1 MPARPI
7 LRLYSDLRP
16 LRDPVFLGAFAGRGG
31 GSAAAAVQYLV
42 DQWDA
47 QPVAEL
53 DPEESFDFTV
63 RRPVVRLDN
72 GVRVVNWP
80 KNQIFV
86 SRDTSVD
93 RDFLLL
99 PGIEPHMRWAAFCEA
114 IADVLQTVGCR
125 TAIILGSRTAALPH
139 TRPVPFR
146 LVTNEPSFSRTFDT
160 EVTSPNYEGP
170 TGITTVLAA
179 RLGKSQIQVANLTS
193 LSPFY
198 VQSEPNPSAVLAI
211 VRAVDHA
218 YGSQTK
224 VDALIEKQ
232 AEVDKATEVAAEQAA
247 ELRAAITSL
256 EQQYDQERGIAPS
269 ATEVPPAEL
278 PSGSEVVADL
288 EEFFRQLRGGGDSP
302 A

>member
-1 MPARPI
+1 M
-7 LRLYSDLRP
+7 YSNLGP

-47 QPVAEL
+47 QPVGEL
-53 DPEESFDFTV
+53 DPEECFDFTV
-63 RRPVVRLDN
+63 RRPVVRLEG

-80 KNQIFV
+80 KNQIFL
-86 SRDTSVD
+86 SRDAANG
-93 RDFLLL
+93 RDVLLL
-99 PGIEPHMRWAAFCEA
+99 PGIEPHIRWAAFCEA
-114 IADVLQTVGCR
+114 IADVLQGVGCS

-146 LVTNEPSFSRTFDT
+146 LVTNESSFSETFGT
-160 EVTSPNYEGP
+160 TATVPNYEGP

-179 RLGKSQIQVANLTS
+179 RLNKSQINVASLTS

-198 VQSEPNPSAVLAI
+198 VQSEPNPSAVIAI
-211 VRAVDHA
+211 VQAVDKA

-224 VDALIEKQ
+224 LDTLRDKQ
-232 AEVDKATEVAAEQAA
+232 REVDSATEVAAEQAA

-256 EQQYDQERGIAPS
+256 EEQYDQERGIMPAPN
-269 ATEVPPAEL
+269 ELPPAEL
-278 PSGSEVVADL
+278 PSGSEVAADVD
-288 EEFFRQLRGGGDSP
+288 EFFRQLRGGGDSNN
-302 A
+302 

>member
-1 MPARPI
+1 M
-7 LRLYSDLRP
+7 YSNLAP

-47 QPVAEL
+47 QPVGEL
-53 DPEESFDFTV
+53 DPEECFDFTV

-80 KNQIFV
+80 KNQIFL
-86 SRDTSVD
+86 SRDAASG
-93 RDFLLL
+93 RDVLLL
-99 PGIEPHMRWAAFCEA
+99 PGIEPHIRWAAFCEA
-114 IADVLQTVGCR
+114 ITDTLMGVGCH

-146 LVTNEPSFSRTFDT
+146 LVTNEPSFSETFGT
-160 EVTSPNYEGP
+160 EATVPNYEGP

-179 RLGKSQIQVANLTS
+179 RLSKAEIQVASLTS

-198 VQSEPNPSAVLAI
+198 VQSEPNPSAVIAI
-211 VRAVDHA
+211 VQAVDRA

-224 VDALIEKQ
+224 LDALRDKQ
-232 AEVDKATEVAAEQAA
+232 REVDSATEVAAEQAT

-256 EQQYDQERGIAPS
+256 EQQYDQERGITPS
-269 ATEVPPAEL
+269 ATEVSPTEL

-288 EEFFRQLRGGGDSP
+288 EEFFRQLRTGEGDSP
-302 A
+302 SPP